1 MISINFKLQDE
12 YYYLPGPEEE
22 KLYGIYVG
30 RGSYAGGLS
39 IRSSLSEE
47 WSEKRFNFHM
57 GRYTSLGHDVRLI
70 IDMNHDYKS
79 VYQGLIPEF
88 ASGAGG
94 KEGLGQNEKNLPHKG
109 QILIGNDVWV
119 GDNVTILGGNIIGD
133 GAVVATGAVVT
144 KDVPPYA
151 IVAGNPARIIKYRF
165 EKDIVEE
172 LQKIQ
177 WWQWSSEQ
185 LKGAEENLKGEIRN
199 FVEKYHIDESTQ
211 EDDVE
216 FTRILDGSK
225 PCMLYFLDVDYPDAL
240 WKKVICEF
248 VEKYAHGEAELVL
261 AYDLSD
267 IDCERKISKVF
278 AMLQELPDADAVINI
293 YGYAG
298 KEDNLICKM
307 DYFITNRTE
316 KTVNRTMCAWR
327 NGVKVLAA
335 VDAPIFDL
343 P

>member
-88 ASGAGG
+88 ASDAGG

-109 QILIGNDVWV
+109 QILIGNDVWI

-133 GAVVATGAVVT
+133 GAVVATGSIVT

-165 EKDIVEE
+165 EKDIVDD

-177 WWQWSSEQ
+177 WWLWSPEQ
-185 LKGAEENLKGEIRN
+185 LKAAEEDMKGNIRN
-199 FVEKYHIDESTQ
+199 FVEQYRIKEEAERTI
-211 EDDVE
+211 E

-225 PCMLYFLDVDYPDAL
+225 PCILYFLDVDYPDAL

-261 AYDLSD
+261 AYNLLDTNHEAQIQKLLKALETFPES
-267 IDCERKISKVF
+267 E
-278 AMLQELPDADAVINI
+278 AVINI
-293 YGYAG
+293 YGYVN
-298 KEDNLICKM
+298 EEESLISQM
-307 DYFITNRTE
+307 DYYITNRTE
-316 KTVNRTMCAWR
+316 KTLQRTMCAWR

>member
-39 IRSSLSEE
+39 ICSSLSEE
-47 WSEKRFNFHM
+47 WNQKRFNLHI
-57 GRYTSLGHDVRLI
+57 GRYTSIGHDVRLI

-79 VYQGLIPEF
+79 VYQGLIPEY
-88 ASGAGG
+88 ASNAAG

-133 GAVVATGAVVT
+133 GAVVATGSIVT

-165 EKDIVEE
+165 EKDIVDD

-177 WWQWSSEQ
+177 WWLWSPEQ
-185 LKGAEENLKGEIRN
+185 LKAAEEDMKGNIRN
-199 FVEKYHIDESTQ
+199 FVEQYRIKEEAERTI
-211 EDDVE
+211 E

-225 PCMLYFLDVDYPDAL
+225 PCILYFLDVDYPDAL

-261 AYDLSD
+261 AYNLLDTNHEAQIQKLLKALETFPES
-267 IDCERKISKVF
+267 E
-278 AMLQELPDADAVINI
+278 AVINI
-293 YGYAG
+293 YGYVN
-298 KEDNLICKM
+298 EEESLISRM
-307 DYFITNRTE
+307 DYYITNRTE
-316 KTVNRTMCAWR
+316 KTLQRTMCAWR

>member
-47 WSEKRFNFHM
+47 WNQKRFNLHI
-57 GRYTSLGHDVRLI
+57 GRYTSIGHDVRLI

-79 VYQGLIPEF
+79 VYQGLIPEY
-88 ASGAGG
+88 ASNAAG

-109 QILIGNDVWV
+109 QILIGNDVWI

-133 GAVVATGAVVT
+133 GAVVATGSIVT

-165 EKDIVEE
+165 EKDIVDD

-177 WWQWSSEQ
+177 WWLWSPEQ
-185 LKGAEENLKGEIRN
+185 LKVAEEDMKGIAHLAEKI
-199 FVEKYHIDESTQ
+199 VEKYFS
-211 EDDVE
+211 
-216 FTRILDGSK
+216 
-225 PCMLYFLDVDYPDAL
+225 AL
-240 WKKVICEF
+240 
-248 VEKYAHGEAELVL
+248 
-261 AYDLSD
+261 
-267 IDCERKISKVF
+267 
-278 AMLQELPDADAVINI
+278 
-293 YGYAG
+293 
-298 KEDNLICKM
+298 
-307 DYFITNRTE
+307 
-316 KTVNRTMCAWR
+316 
-327 NGVKVLAA
+327 
-335 VDAPIFDL
+335 
-343 P
+343 

>member
-88 ASGAGG
+88 ASDAGG

-109 QILIGNDVWV
+109 QILIGNDVWI

-133 GAVVATGAVVT
+133 GAVVATGSIVT

-165 EKDIVEE
+165 EKDIVDD

-177 WWQWSSEQ
+177 WWLWSPEQ
-185 LKGAEENLKGEIRN
+185 LKAAEEDMKGNIRN
-199 FVEKYHIDESTQ
+199 FVEQYRIKEEAERTI
-211 EDDVE
+211 E

-225 PCMLYFLDVDYPDAL
+225 PCILYFLDVDYPDAL
-240 WKKVICEF
+240 WKKVI
-248 VEKYAHGEAELVL
+248 
-261 AYDLSD
+261 
-267 IDCERKISKVF
+267 
-278 AMLQELPDADAVINI
+278 
-293 YGYAG
+293 
-298 KEDNLICKM
+298 
-307 DYFITNRTE
+307 
-316 KTVNRTMCAWR
+316 
-327 NGVKVLAA
+327 
-335 VDAPIFDL
+335 
-343 P
+343 

>member
-47 WSEKRFNFHM
+47 WNQKRFNLHI
-57 GRYTSLGHDVRLI
+57 GRYTSIGHDVRLI

-79 VYQGLIPEF
+79 VYQGLIPEY
-88 ASGAGG
+88 ASNAAG

-109 QILIGNDVWV
+109 QILIGNDVWI

-133 GAVVATGAVVT
+133 GAVVATGSIVT

-165 EKDIVEE
+165 EKDIVDD

-177 WWQWSSEQ
+177 WWLWSPEQ
-185 LKGAEENLKGEIRN
+185 LKAAEEDMKGNIRN
-199 FVEKYHIDESTQ
+199 FVEQYRIKEEAERTI
-211 EDDVE
+211 E
-216 FTRILDGSK
+216 FRRILDETK
-225 PCMLYFLDVDYPDAL
+225 PCILYFLDIDYPDSL

-248 VEKYAHGEAELVL
+248 VENYADGEGELVL
-261 AYDLSD
+261 AYNLLDTNHEAQIQKLLKALETFPES
-267 IDCERKISKVF
+267 E
-278 AMLQELPDADAVINI
+278 AVINI
-293 YGYAG
+293 YGYVD
-298 KEDNLICKM
+298 EEESLISRM
-307 DYFITNRTE
+307 DYYITNRTE
-316 KTVNRTMCAWR
+316 KTLQRTMCAWR
-327 NGVKVLAA
+327 NNVKVLAA

-343 P
+343 V